1 MFTFRGFQALVI
13 DMLNTLA
20 RGALKLRTKEHRAL
34 KNVIV
39 LRTHDEVN
47 VAWARLWCDRLGLVL
62 QQADQRDALFPAG
75 AGLAIDLDHLGM
87 DAKERA
93 AFVRRLAIVPLP
105 YPVAVASYDL
115 DAEMKRALK
124 AQGVLLF
131 RRVGRHLFH
140 ELAKAIGSAP
150 ARSATVI
157 EVAPPM
163 KGDRPGRRFA
173 RW

>member
-1 MFTFRGFQALVI
+1 MFTLRGFQSFVS

-20 RGALKLRTKEHRAL
+20 RGLLKPRVKERRDV

-47 VAWARLWCDRLGLVL
+47 AAWARLWCDQLGLVL

-75 AGLAIDLDHLGM
+75 AALAIDLDQLGM

-93 AFVRRLAIVPLP
+93 AFAERLGLVPLP

-124 AQGVLLF
+124 ARGVLVF
-131 RRVGRHLFH
+131 RRIGRHLFH
-140 ELAKAIGSAP
+140 ELAKAIGIATE
-150 ARSATVI
+150 RSATI
-157 EVAPPM
+157 IDVAPR
-163 KGDRPGRRFA
+163 KPGARRARRFV